1 MAAPHALLQRL
12 QPLLSGV
19 QSAEDFVQELLMG
32 CLNDLTQRI
41 ACHHDLSK
49 QELDRHAAVVMDGMR
64 IRIKPG
70 PDSKLA
76 AGDNRRLCRGRTRAK
91 QRCKNRAQPLS
102 DFCRRHADQRDRY
115 ERDRAARAQLKE
127 HLFVMNAG
135 LAEHTH
141 RWDGTYVKGCAACQ
155 RNADSG
161 DARSFSG
168 VTCQT
173 QDTASSSFREA
184 AERSIASAPTA
195 TATATP
201 TPTATAT
208 TATAHA

>member
-1 MAAPHALLQRL
+1 MTAPHALLQRL

-19 QSAEDFVQELLMG
+19 QSAEDFVQELLLA

-41 ACHHDLSK
+41 ACHHGLSK

-64 IRIKPG
+64 IRIKPAA
-70 PDSKLA
+70 DSKLA
-76 AGDNRRLCRGRTRAK
+76 AGDSQRQRLCRGRTRAK

-141 RWDGTYVKGCAACQ
+141 RWDGTYVRGCAACQ
-155 RNADSG
+155 RNADSD

-173 QDTASSSFREA
+173 QDTASSDFRSIA
-184 AERSIASAPTA
+184 IASAPT
-195 TATATP
+195 
-201 TPTATAT
+201 
-208 TATAHA
+208 